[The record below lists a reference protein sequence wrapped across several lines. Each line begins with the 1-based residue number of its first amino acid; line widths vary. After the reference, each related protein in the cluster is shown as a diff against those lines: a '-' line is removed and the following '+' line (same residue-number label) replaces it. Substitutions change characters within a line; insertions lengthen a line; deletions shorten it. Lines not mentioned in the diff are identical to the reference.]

1 MGQNPMEIMQ
11 QLKSFMSG
19 YKGDPEQEARK
30 MIQQAGLNQQQLN
43 QLQSQANSI
52 YAMAQQFGLIKK

>member
-1 MGQNPMEIMQ
+1 MAQNPMEIMQ
-11 QLKSFMSG
+11 QLKTFMGG
-19 YKGDPEQEARK
+19 YKGDPEQEARQ

-52 YAMAQQFGLIKK
+52 YAMAQKFGLIK